1 VKHRSRI
8 QPWAL
13 AARRTVPFILA
24 AVLAACG
31 GGGSDSSPPPAKET
45 AGNDQPPPPPSPPA
59 QFTLQLTPEKVAVQ
73 HGTSVTVNAKV
84 VREAGFDGAVQV
96 VLGDLPAGVSA
107 APVTVAAGAT
117 DAVITLTAQPS
128 AAHSLP
134 TTVRGRGT
142 SGDKT
147 ADDDMLVTV
156 RGLPGAV
163 DTSFAGGKVIAPI
176 GTTDEYVSA
185 IAVQNDGRV
194 VLVGRS
200 PTQFGMDFALL
211 RRSRDGAVDNT
222 FGTNGKVLTAIGA
235 GTASDEA
242 YAAVVQPDDKIV
254 VVGRTDSGATTGN
267 DFAVV
272 RYNADGTLDD
282 SFGSGGKVV
291 TSFGPGS
298 DAAHAVVLQDDGK
311 IVVGGE
317 TSQNTSGG
325 DFALARYNSDGTPDA
340 TFGNGGKV
348 ITAIKTFGGRDAMNG
363 LLLHTVNG
371 EPRILAVGGEGDFVV
386 ARYLPDGTLD
396 AAFGNNGRISGLFN
410 ATIGAARA
418 AVSADNGKV
427 VIAGHISHDFALV
440 RLNADGTPDPT
451 FGNQGRVLTAVSTT
465 NWDEATAMVRQS
477 DGKLVVGGWMY
488 GIGSSGDF
496 AVVRYG
502 TDGTLDA
509 TFGNA
514 GIVVTPMAAGTKND
528 LGRALLLQAD
538 DRVPAVRALQAGEVS
553 DQNHD
558 FGLVRYWL

>member
-1 VKHRSRI
+1 MTHRSRI
-8 QPWAL
+8 HPWAQR
-13 AARRTVPFILA
+13 AVPFILG

-31 GGGSDSSPPPAKET
+31 GGGSDPSTPPPSNET
-45 AGNDQPPPPPSPPA
+45 PGNQEPPPPPPPPA
-59 QFTLQLTPEKVAVQ
+59 QFTLQLTPEKIAVL

-96 VLGDLPAGVSA
+96 VLSDLPAGVTA
-107 APVTVAAGAT
+107 APVTVAAGET
-117 DAVITLTAQPS
+117 DTVITLTAQPT

-134 TTVRGRGT
+134 TTVHGRGT

-176 GTTDEYVSA
+176 STTDEYVNA

-211 RRSRDGAVDNT
+211 RRSRDGALDNS
-222 FGTNGKVLTAIGA
+222 FGSNGKVLTAIGA

-242 YAAVVQPDDKIV
+242 YAAVVQPDNKIV
-254 VVGRTDSGATTGN
+254 VVGRTDSGAASGH

-272 RYNADGTLDD
+272 RYNADGSLDD
-282 SFGSGGKVV
+282 SFGTGGKVV
-291 TSFGPGS
+291 TAFGPGS
-298 DAAHAVVLQDDGK
+298 DTANAVVLQDDGK

-325 DFALARYNSDGTPDA
+325 DFALARYNTDGTLDA

-348 ITAIKTFGGRDAMNG
+348 ITAIKTFGGRDAING

-371 EPRILAVGGEGDFVV
+371 EPRILAVGGEGDFIA
-386 ARYLPDGTLD
+386 ARYLPNGTLD
-396 AAFGNNGRISGLFN
+396 AAFGNGGRISGLFN
-410 ATIGAARA
+410 ANIGAARA
-418 AVSADNGKV
+418 AVAADNGKV
-427 VIAGHISHDFALV
+427 VIAGHVSHDFALV
-440 RLNADGTPDPT
+440 RLNADGTLDNG
-451 FGNQGRVLTAVSTT
+451 FGNQGRVLTPVSTT
-465 NWDEATAMVRQS
+465 NWDEATAIVRQA

-496 AVVRYG
+496 AVVRYNP
-502 TDGTLDA
+502 DGTLDA
-509 TFGNA
+509 AFGNA
-514 GIVVTPMAAGTKND
+514 GTVVTPMAAGTKND

-538 DRVPAVRALQAGEVS
+538 ERVPAVRALQAGEVS